1 MQKKL
6 SEITRAEW
14 VAIIW
19 LECGEE
25 DGERLFMAN
34 GRRTPDEAM
43 NAAEEW
49 EVFQQAN
56 DEVNSVVIAEKG

>member
-6 SEITRAEW
+6 SQITRAEW
-14 VAIIW
+14 IAIIW

-34 GRRTPDEAM
+34 GKRTPDEARQAM
-43 NAAEEW
+43 EDWDETAEER
-49 EVFQQAN
+49 A
-56 DEVNSVVIAEKG
+56 SVE